1 MTRPWYYCP
10 GEFQVVLFAVLID
23 DGAFNHAHVNAFQ
36 TMMSNSDD
44 FVDLGKF
51 LAVIHLILQ
60 SKNKLIGQIVSRWST
75 VDQHLEHG
83 VISVGANH
91 R

>member
-1 MTRPWYYCP
+1 
-10 GEFQVVLFAVLID
+10 
-23 DGAFNHAHVNAFQ
+23 
-36 TMMSNSDD
+36 MSNSDD